1 MEDQTDQDE
10 FLRTLGIVKWKGEKP
25 AWLSVTSID
34 RKHKNLQELSDT
46 GDLHKEIQDLIL
58 EKGELAA
65 HLEKAQQLLETK

>member
-1 MEDQTDQDE
+1 
-10 FLRTLGIVKWKGEKP
+10 
-25 AWLSVTSID
+25 VTSID